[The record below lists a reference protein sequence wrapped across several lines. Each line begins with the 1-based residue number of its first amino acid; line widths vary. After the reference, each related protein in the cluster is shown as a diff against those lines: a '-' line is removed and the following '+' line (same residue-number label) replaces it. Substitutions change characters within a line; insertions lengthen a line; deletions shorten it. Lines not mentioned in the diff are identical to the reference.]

1 MLATSIPCPTRDEMC
16 DKQVVKARCCYEQK
30 KLFEINYGYVT
41 KRVNILKSRFSSC
54 TLTMANGEADFL
66 RPIPRLV

>member
-1 MLATSIPCPTRDEMC
+1 MC
-16 DKQVVKARCCYEQK
+16 DKQALKARRCYERQ

-41 KRVNILKSRFSSC
+41 KRVNILKSRFLSC
-54 TLTMANGEADFL
+54 TLTMANGEAEFL